1 MRLPMHLR
9 VRWYEHIDGRT
20 DKSNLVELER
30 WLHKRVDPLFNPLE
44 DFICE
49 EWSKKQRSTKPK
61 SSIKFAAAVKL
72 RSPGVRRVFVLGG
85 CNKNL
90 LDDLRLYLD
99 SVLWAISSLRYAGAS
114 PCITL

>member
-1 MRLPMHLR
+1 MV
-9 VRWYEHIDGRT
+9 VRISPTWSSLKDGCI
-20 DKSNLVELER
+20 NELTPCLTPWR
-30 WLHKRVDPLFNPLE
+30 ILYATNGAR
-44 DFICE
+44 
-49 EWSKKQRSTKPK
+49 SMQRSTKPK